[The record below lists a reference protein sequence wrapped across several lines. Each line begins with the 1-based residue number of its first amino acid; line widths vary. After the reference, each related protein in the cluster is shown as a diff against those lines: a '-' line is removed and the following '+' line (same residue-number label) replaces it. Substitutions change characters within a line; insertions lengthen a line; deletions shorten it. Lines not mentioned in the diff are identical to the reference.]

1 MKRRLLLAAL
11 LVLGCKGEGKAP
23 GSGSGSGSGSGRGR
37 GKGAAGAK
45 REKRED
51 PRAEVEKEALAF
63 LARWTEV
70 QKKLDFPAY
79 AALYEPHTFRGVKRT
94 AKGGVKEFDFAGW
107 KADRGRMF
115 DKKFEIATE
124 PLAVDT
130 WLDRGSGLKGGIA
143 VVRFTQHWK
152 SGSYADHGIKVLHL
166 WQEKPGQMRI
176 VYEDLLN
183 SEPGW
188 DRVAENV
195 KVADLAAP
203 TDVAQALAL
212 WKKLAPTGA
221 DYHEKLA
228 SIPADPSVRGPMALA
243 LIAGGD
249 FTCEETVEYSEC
261 GDDHTNFADFNPK
274 STFADPCLRRRLA
287 LWALPELDPADIGKV
302 ADTLTA
308 MLEMDDEPETELQAA
323 ALAAFERAPEA
334 IRLRAYKTAMAK
346 GMEEKIEIDGLSE
359 NGLIAAARDLGID
372 AAALALD
379 RGRHLEVLAV
389 LLNDVQQMSEE
400 TRSTILTSLAEVK
413 EVVSTEALEKCAA
426 GSDSCALAMDAALAL
441 EERGD
446 GSFIPRRW
454 ARDDEDA
461 ARSALC
467 MSMHDTDEGRARTLL
482 ASFIGPEGV
491 LVNEVHKSEWED
503 MDRDRDAGPEEDEPD
518 AGPERVTSLDDIEEL
533 VRQTIEFEN
542 LSPEWEKREL
552 SFTRAK
558 DGGLRLES
566 FYHYTFN
573 GCGC

>member
-1 MKRRLLLAAL
+1 MRKRLLVALL

-23 GSGSGSGSGSGRGR
+23 GSGSGSAKGT
-37 GKGAAGAK
+37 GKGTAAAK
-45 REKRED
+45 REKKED
-51 PRAEVEKEALAF
+51 PRAAVEKEALAF
-63 LARWTEV
+63 LARWTDV
-70 QKKLDFPAY
+70 QKKLDFASY
-79 AALYEPHTFRGVKRT
+79 VALYEPHTFRGVKRT

-107 KADRGRMF
+107 KVDRGRMF

-124 PLAVDT
+124 PLGVET
-130 WLDRGSGLKGGIA
+130 WLDKGTGLKGGIA
-143 VVRFTQHWK
+143 VVRFTPRWK

-195 KVADLAAP
+195 KVADLPAP
-203 TDVAQALAL
+203 TDVSQALAL

-228 SIPADPSVRGPMALA
+228 SIPADPKVRGPMALA
-243 LIAGGD
+243 LIATGQ

-261 GDDHTNFADFNPK
+261 GEDHTNFADFNLK
-274 STFADPCLRRRLA
+274 STFGDPCLRRRLA

-302 ADTLTA
+302 AEALTA

-323 ALAAFERAPEA
+323 ALAAFERAPEP
-334 IRLRAYKTAMAK
+334 IRLRAYATAMAR
-346 GMEEKIEIDGLSE
+346 GMEEQIKIDGLSE
-359 NGLIAAARDLGID
+359 DGLIAAARDLGID

-379 RGRHLEVLAV
+379 RGRHLEILAV
-389 LLNDVQQMSEE
+389 LLNDVKNMSEE

-413 EVVSTEALEKCAA
+413 GMVSTEALKKCAVD
-426 GSDSCALAMDAALAL
+426 SDSCALSMDAALAL
-441 EERGD
+441 EARGD

-454 ARDDEDA
+454 LQDNEDA

-482 ASFIGPEGV
+482 ASFVGPEGV
-491 LVNEVHKSEWED
+491 LVTEVHKSEWEHLED
-503 MDRDRDAGPEEDEPD
+503 PDAGPDDQPEPD
-518 AGPERVTSLDDIEEL
+518 AGPEPVTSLDEIEEL

-552 SFTRAK
+552 TFTKAK

>member
-1 MKRRLLLAAL
+1 MRKSLLVAAL
-11 LVLGCKGEGKAP
+11 LVVGCKGESKAP
-23 GSGSGSGSGSGRGR
+23 GSGSGSGKAAA
-37 GKGAAGAK
+37 KGPGGAK
-45 REKRED
+45 REKKED
-51 PRAEVEKEALAF
+51 PRAAVEKEALAF
-63 LARWTEV
+63 LARWTDI
-70 QKKLDFPAY
+70 QKKLDFAAY

-107 KADRGRMF
+107 KVDRGRMF

-124 PLAVDT
+124 PLGVET
-130 WLDRGSGLKGGIA
+130 WLDKGSGLKGGIA
-143 VVRFTQHWK
+143 VVRFTQRWK
-152 SGSYADHGIKVLHL
+152 SGSYADHGTKVLHL

-195 KVADLAAP
+195 KVADLAVP
-203 TDVAQALAL
+203 TDVSQALAL

-228 SIPADPSVRGPMALA
+228 SIPADPNIRRPMALA
-243 LIAGGD
+243 LIASGN
-249 FTCEETVEYSEC
+249 FTCEDTVEYGEC
-261 GDDHTNFADFNPK
+261 GEDHTNFADFNLK

-287 LWALPELDPADIGKV
+287 LWALPELDPADIEKV
-302 ADTLTA
+302 AAELTA

-323 ALAAFERAPEA
+323 ALAAFERAPEK
-334 IRLRAYKTAMAK
+334 IRLRAYTTAMVR
-346 GMEEKIEIDGLSE
+346 GMEEKIQIDGLSE
-359 NGLIAAARDLGID
+359 DGLIAAARELGID

-379 RGRHLEVLAV
+379 RSRHLEVLAV
-389 LLNDVQQMSEE
+389 LLNDVHQMSEE

-413 EVVSTEALEKCAA
+413 DIVSTEALKKCAVD
-426 GSDSCALAMDAALAL
+426 SDSCALAMDAALAL

-454 ARDDEDA
+454 LQDNEDA
-461 ARSALC
+461 ARTALC

-482 ASFIGPEGV
+482 ASFVGKEGV
-491 LVNEVHKSEWED
+491 LVTEVHKSEWEHLD
-503 MDRDRDAGPEEDEPD
+503 DPDAGPDDQPEPD
-518 AGPERVTSLDDIEEL
+518 AGPEPVTSLDDIEEL

-552 SFTRAK
+552 TFTKAK

>member
-1 MKRRLLLAAL
+1 MKRALVMAAL

-23 GSGSGSGSGSGRGR
+23 GSGSGSGSGK
-37 GKGAAGAK
+37 GKAAGAK

-51 PRAEVEKEALAF
+51 PRAAVEKEALAF
-63 LARWTEV
+63 LAEWTEV
-70 QKKLDFPAY
+70 QKKLDFAAY

-107 KADRGRMF
+107 KIDRGRMF
-115 DKKFEIATE
+115 EKKFEIATE
-124 PLAVDT
+124 PLAVET
-130 WLDRGSGLKGGIA
+130 WLDKGSGLKAGIA

-195 KVADLAAP
+195 KVADLAPPA
-203 TDVAQALAL
+203 DVVHALAL

-228 SIPADPSVRGPMALA
+228 SIPADPAVSAPMALA
-243 LIAGGD
+243 LIAGGE
-249 FTCEETVEYSEC
+249 FTCTDTVEYGEC
-261 GDDHTNFADFNPK
+261 GEDHTNFADFNLK

-287 LWALPELDPADIGKV
+287 LWALPELDPADIRLV
-302 ADTLTA
+302 ADTLIA
-308 MLEMDDEPETELQAA
+308 MLEMPDEPETELQAA

-334 IRLRAYKTAMAK
+334 IRLRAYKTAMARD
-346 GMEEKIEIDGLSE
+346 MEDKIKIDGLSE
-359 NGLIAAARDLGID
+359 DGLISAARDLGID

-379 RGRHLEVLAV
+379 RGRHLEVLAD

-400 TRSTILTSLAEVK
+400 TRSTILVSLAEVK
-413 EVVSTEALEKCAA
+413 DIVSTEALKKCAA

-454 ARDDEDA
+454 PRDNEDIARA
-461 ARSALC
+461 ALC

-482 ASFIGPEGV
+482 ASFVGPEGV
-491 LVNEVHKSEWED
+491 LVTEVHKSEWEHLED
-503 MDRDRDAGPEEDEPD
+503 PDAGPDDQPEPD

-552 SFTRAK
+552 SFTAAK